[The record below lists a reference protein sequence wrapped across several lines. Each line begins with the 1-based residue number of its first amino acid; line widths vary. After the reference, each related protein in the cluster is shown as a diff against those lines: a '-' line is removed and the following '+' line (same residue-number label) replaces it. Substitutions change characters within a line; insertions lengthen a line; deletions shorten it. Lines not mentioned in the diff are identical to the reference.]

1 MENQELQIIDSNE
14 FRIEKKKATSIESSF
29 LPKKIETDGFLEV
42 YNSILTLDIEDSETS
57 KKARELRLKLVKVR
71 TGISEIHKTEK
82 AFFLA
87 SGKYVDALKN
97 KLTATVEQ
105 MEEKLS
111 EIEKYQENKE
121 KERKAKLKEVR
132 LSLLLPYEVDVT
144 FVDIENMGDDQFDNF
159 LNVNKAAYE
168 AKIEAE
174 RIAEEKRIEEEK
186 LAELKRIEEEKAK
199 EAERIRLQE
208 ENIRIKK
215 EREDLEKKQEEERK
229 KKEKE
234 LLKFKQE
241 AELKQK
247 EQEDILRKEREKAA
261 KIEAELKKEREEKDR
276 KQAEED
282 RLKQE
287 LLDKQ
292 IAEDRAKLLAP
303 DKEKISA
310 LYLSIKNFEFPEVKS
325 KETKEIVSYAVSE
338 FETILK
344 TIVEMCKKLK

>member
-14 FRIEKKKATSIESSF
+14 FGIEKKKATSIESSF

-97 KLTATVEQ
+97 KLTAPVEQ

-121 KERKAKLKEVR
+121 KERKAKLKEER
-132 LSLLLPYEVDVT
+132 LSLLFPYEVDVT

-186 LAELKRIEEEKAK
+186 AK

-215 EREDLEKKQEEERK
+215 EREELEKKQEEERQ

-234 LLKFKQE
+234 LLKIKQE

-247 EQEDILRKEREKAA
+247 EQEDILIKEREKAA
-261 KIEAELKKEREEKDR
+261 KIEAELKKEREEKER

-287 LLDKQ
+287 VLDKQ
-292 IAEDRAKLLAP
+292 MAEDRAKLLAP
-303 DKEKISA
+303 DKEKINA
-310 LYLSIKNFEFPEVKS
+310 LYLLIKNFEFPEVKS
-325 KETKEIVSYAVSE
+325 KEPKEIVAYAASE

-344 TIVEMCKKLK
+344 TIVEMSKKLK